1 MKKSAEETTSSSKTK
16 AGLPAVFDFCDRKAA
31 LGEVPT
37 YEILAAHFGA
47 SNKTVGPHFRA
58 WKELHEGSDIWDMPE
73 ALTATLQ
80 DAQHTMWRAMSRIAQ
95 SKLVCETH
103 DFKRQLKE
111 AAVKLSSCDEVNEN
125 LQQQLTQE
133 KELRKSEANDAL
145 EIASELHA
153 AKQEAQEAK
162 QAVVQLQVVQAELAE
177 VQKQL
182 LAKTIEVASLNGI
195 IEGIRS
201 ERGIA

>member
-1 MKKSAEETTSSSKTK
+1 MKKSAEETTSLSKTK

-58 WKELHEGSDIWDMPE
+58 WKELHEASDIWDMPE
-73 ALTATLQ
+73 ALMAALQ

-95 SKLVCETH
+95 SKLMCETH
-103 DFKRQLKE
+103 DLKRQLKE
-111 AAVKLSSCDEVNEN
+111 ADVKLTSCNEVIEN
-125 LQQQLTQE
+125 LQQQLAQE
-133 KELRKSEANDAL
+133 TELRKSEANDAL
-145 EIASELHA
+145 QTASDLYA
-153 AKQEAQEAK
+153 AQQEAHEAK
-162 QAVVQLQVVQAELAE
+162 QAAAQLPLVQAELAA
-177 VQKQL
+177 VQQQL
-182 LAKTIEVASLNGI
+182 HAKTMEVATLNGI

-201 ERGIA
+201 ERGNT